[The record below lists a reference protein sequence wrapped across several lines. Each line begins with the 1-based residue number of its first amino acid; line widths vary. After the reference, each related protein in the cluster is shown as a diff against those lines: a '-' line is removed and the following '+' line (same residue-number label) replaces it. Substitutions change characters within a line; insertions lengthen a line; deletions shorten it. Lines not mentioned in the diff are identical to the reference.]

1 MDEELL
7 IDTVR
12 EYPHLYDQASKYYH
26 DSSRK
31 ENAWEE
37 RGKILHCTCLL
48 YVRLLYY

>member
-37 RGKILHCTCLL
+37 IGKILHCTGNIIF
-48 YVRLLYY
+48 